1 MSLSLCSVIYLI
13 FVCLFADLFFPVF
26 VYLIFMCDALQV
38 VVFRYAI
45 IIIAVAVGA
54 AAPLLLLLLLLLFT
68 VLCMYGHIY
77 SKSMDRPSKVANLAR
92 GLLNRE
98 K

>member
-38 VVFRYAI
+38 VVFRYA
-45 IIIAVAVGA
+45 IAVAVGA